1 MKYTRSFL
9 NGLVACGLA
18 LAMVSTLSA
27 QTKECGATVLRIKGT
42 ARYSLGNNIWQPLAA
57 GQVLHPGTVVQ
68 TSRDAGSYVDLALGE
83 GTPSLVSVNPIA
95 TTAPS
100 KGGTLGYKPST
111 QQNTVRVTENTVLG
125 IDKLSL
131 METGADVVSDTQL
144 DLKSGRIIG
153 NVKKMSAASRYEIK
167 LPNGVAGIRG
177 TVYDIT
183 ADGTIRVASGS
194 VVISFVDSKGNVQ
207 TRSVMGGQE
216 YNAHTDQI
224 TPLATGLAG
233 QIEAAANAIGAGVVS
248 STGSVSVDRTVYFV
262 SPTIGTSSTGGNTS
276 GGTGGNT
283 GGE

>member
-1 MKYTRSFL
+1 MKYTRSFV
-9 NGLVACGLA
+9 NGLVACGIA

-27 QTKECGATVLRIKGT
+27 QSREAGATVLRIKGT
-42 ARYSLGNNIWQPLAA
+42 ARYTLGNNIWQPLST
-57 GQVLHPGTVVQ
+57 GQVLHPGSVVQ

-83 GTPSLVSVNPIA
+83 GAGTTVTATPLAS
-95 TTAPS
+95 TAPS
-100 KGGTLGYKPST
+100 KGGTINFKPTT
-111 QQNTVRVTENTVLG
+111 QQNTVRVMENTVLG
-125 IDKLSL
+125 IDKLSV

-144 DLKSGRIIG
+144 DLKSGRIVG

-194 VVISFVDSKGNVQ
+194 VVISFVDAQGNVQ

-216 YNAHTDQI
+216 YNSRTDQI
-224 TPLATGLAG
+224 TPLAAGLAS
-233 QIEAAANAIGAGVVS
+233 QIEAAASAAGGGAVS
-248 STGSVSVDRTVYFV
+248 TSSSVSVDRTIYFV
-262 SPTIGTSSTGGNTS
+262 SPTVGTS
-276 GGTGGNT
+276 GGNSGNNG

>member
-9 NGLVACGLA
+9 NGLVACGIV
-18 LAMVSTLSA
+18 LAMVSTVSA
-27 QTKECGATVLRIKGT
+27 QSREAGATVLRIKGT

-57 GQVLHPGTVVQ
+57 GQVLHPGTVIQ
-68 TSRDAGSYVDLALGE
+68 SSRDAGSYVDLALGE
-83 GTPSLVSVNPIA
+83 GTGSIIPVSPLA
-95 TTAPS
+95 STAPS
-100 KGGTLGYKPST
+100 RGGTINYKPAS

-125 IDKLSL
+125 IDKLSV

-194 VVISFVDSKGNVQ
+194 VVISFVDAQGNVQ
-207 TRSVMGGQE
+207 TRTVMGGQE
-216 YNAHTDQI
+216 YNSKTDQI
-224 TPLATGLAG
+224 TPLPTGMAAQIESAASATGV
-233 QIEAAANAIGAGVVS
+233 GAVS
-248 STGSVSVDRTVYFV
+248 MSTSVSVDRTIYYV
-262 SPTIGTSSTGGNTS
+262 SPTVGNSGNGGNN
-276 GGTGGNT
+276 G

>member
-9 NGLVACGLA
+9 NGLVACGIA

-27 QTKECGATVLRIKGT
+27 QTKEGGATVLRVKGT
-42 ARYSLGNNIWQPLAA
+42 ARYSLGNNIWQPLSA
-57 GQVLHPGTVVQ
+57 GQVLQAGSVIQ

-83 GTPSLVSVNPIA
+83 GSGSIIPVSPLA
-95 TTAPS
+95 STAPS
-100 KGGTLGYKPST
+100 RGGTISHKPAT

-125 IDKLSL
+125 IDKLSV

-153 NVKKMSAASRYEIK
+153 SVKKMSAASRYEVK

-194 VVISFVDSKGNVQ
+194 VVVSFVDAQGNVQ

-216 YNAHTDQI
+216 YNSKTDQI
-224 TPLATGLAG
+224 TPLPAGMAG
-233 QIEAAANAIGAGVVS
+233 QIETAASATGVGAVS
-248 STGSVSVDRTVYFV
+248 MSSSVSVDRTVYYV
-262 SPTIGTSSTGGNTS
+262 SPTVGTS
-276 GGTGGNT
+276 GGGGNNG

>member
-68 TSRDAGSYVDLALGE
+68 SSRDAGSYIDLALGE
-83 GTPSLVSVNPIA
+83 GTPSLTSVSPLA

-111 QQNTVRVTENTVLG
+111 QQNTVRVMENTVLG
-125 IDKLSL
+125 IDKLSM

-224 TPLATGLAG
+224 TAL
-233 QIEAAANAIGAGVVS
+233 GAGVGAQIETLANAVGGGVITTS
-248 STGSVSVDRTVYFV
+248 SSVSVDRTIIYV
-262 SPTIGTSSTGGNTS
+262 SPTTGTSSGNGGHS
-276 GGTGGNT
+276 GGGD
-283 GGE
+283 

>member
-18 LAMVSTLSA
+18 FAMVSTLAA

-57 GQVLHPGTVVQ
+57 GQVLHPGTALQ
-68 TSRDAGSYVDLALGE
+68 TSRDAGSYVDLALGD
-83 GTPSLVSVNPIA
+83 GAPSLTSVSPIA
-95 TTAPS
+95 TSAPS
-100 KGGTLGYKPST
+100 KGGTLAYKPST
-111 QQNTVRVTENTVLG
+111 QQNTVRVMENTVLG
-125 IDKLSL
+125 IDKLSM

-207 TRSVMGGQE
+207 TRSIMGGQE
-216 YNAHTDQI
+216 YNVNTDQV
-224 TPLATGLAG
+224 TALGVGVAG
-233 QIEAAANAIGAGVVS
+233 QIEAAASAVGGGVVS
-248 STGSVSVDRTVYFV
+248 TSSSVSIDRTVLYV
-262 SPTIGTSSTGGNTS
+262 SPTVGTSRDNDGHTS
-276 GGTGGNT
+276 GG
-283 GGE
+283 E